1 MTHRVAWGMSQ
12 FGLVYERKGKWI
24 RFYGPKANPQE
35 IAEVCKKCK
44 QESLKGKPSSI
55 AMNCWKIVIEFEE
68 EKRKMVE
75 EWIKDAIKKY
85 PKLTGEL
92 SNDNVLILYFQSGWN
107 SMWKFREYMVNEWC
121 IRGLLPVKGRYFI
134 PYRRGGSYYDSKF
147 GSWRYWGKN
156 YYSDKVDYSLVNE
169 VKAECPYDGALLE
182 WDNTKL
188 ICPLCGLVI
197 PLGVIYEVL
206 ENGVAEYEV
215 KSGPRSG
222 KIYRV
227 ALMDKR
233 LIVEE
238 VNPCSERG

>member
-1 MTHRVAWGMSQ
+1 MQEYPTHRVTWGMSQ
-12 FGLVYERKGKWI
+12 FELVYERKGKWI
-24 RFYGPKANPQE
+24 RFYGPKADPQE

-68 EKRKMVE
+68 KKRKMVE

-85 PKLTGEL
+85 PKLTGEF

-121 IRGLLPVKGRYFI
+121 RRGLLPVKGRYFI

-156 YYSDKVDYSLVNE
+156 
-169 VKAECPYDGALLE
+169 
-182 WDNTKL
+182 
-188 ICPLCGLVI
+188 
-197 PLGVIYEVL
+197 
-206 ENGVAEYEV
+206 
-215 KSGPRSG
+215 
-222 KIYRV
+222 
-227 ALMDKR
+227 
-233 LIVEE
+233 
-238 VNPCSERG
+238 